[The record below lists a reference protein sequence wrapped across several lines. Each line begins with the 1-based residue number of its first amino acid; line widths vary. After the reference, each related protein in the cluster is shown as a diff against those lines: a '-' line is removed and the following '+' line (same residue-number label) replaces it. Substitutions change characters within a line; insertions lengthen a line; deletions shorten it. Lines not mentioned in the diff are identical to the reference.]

1 MKKLMEES
9 EENKVNIV
17 YYSSSGIQAGYK
29 MRAQESQVGEFWPII
44 LNQVGKGKFCMNET
58 LKEEQRV
65 KAMTG
70 WEDPVEDKSSFVE
83 VMCQNY
89 DILVEE

>member
-1 MKKLMEES
+1 
-9 EENKVNIV
+9 
-17 YYSSSGIQAGYK
+17 
-29 MRAQESQVGEFWPII
+29 
-44 LNQVGKGKFCMNET
+44 MNET